1 MLSAIKGLLL
11 RGEWRCK
18 ACATNSLPVPDS
30 PLINTVMC
38 D

>member
-11 RGEWRCK
+11 RGEWRCS